1 LFLSLKLPIFVVGK
15 ICNNSDQ
22 KKVKKIMQSAV
33 IDKVKSRISHSK
45 FGEVFFVSSFP
56 EYDVEYVTKLLSILE
71 KEGTITRISKGVYV
85 KARKTRFGTLYP
97 SASELVREIAKRDKA
112 AVIATGD
119 TAANQLG
126 LSTQVPM
133 NSTFLTTGSSRKLTL
148 GKRTV
153 TLKHGAPK
161 NFAFKGKLI
170 QNIVQALRSIGEQN
184 LTPEN
189 ERQIAKL
196 LAESPEKETIEHDL
210 RLAPVW
216 MRNIINRNKPK
227 EYHD

>member
-1 LFLSLKLPIFVVGK
+1 
-15 ICNNSDQ
+15 
-22 KKVKKIMQSAV
+22 MQSAV
-33 IDKVKSRISHSK
+33 IDRVKSRISHSK

>member
-1 LFLSLKLPIFVVGK
+1 
-15 ICNNSDQ
+15 
-22 KKVKKIMQSAV
+22 MQSTV
-33 IDKVKSRISHSK
+33 IDRVKSRISHSK

-112 AVIATGD
+112 VVIATGD

-170 QNIVQALRSIGEQN
+170 QDIVQALRSIGEQN

>member
-1 LFLSLKLPIFVVGK
+1 
-15 ICNNSDQ
+15 
-22 KKVKKIMQSAV
+22 MQSAV

-170 QNIVQALRSIGEQN
+170 QDIVQALRSIGEQN
-184 LTPEN
+184 LTPAN

>member
-1 LFLSLKLPIFVVGK
+1 
-15 ICNNSDQ
+15 
-22 KKVKKIMQSAV
+22 MQSTV

-170 QNIVQALRSIGEQN
+170 QDIVQALRSIGEQN

-196 LAESPEKETIEHDL
+196 LAESSEKETIEHDL